1 MLAELVWAL
10 RSAYRHGMPVVAL
23 GSATNAAN
31 AEFMVEERDTVWSA
45 RHDFETGG
53 ADFADHP
60 IIHRNNARGRTQTDS
75 FDRSVAGGHHL
86 ALVR

>member
-1 MLAELVWAL
+1 M
-10 RSAYRHGMPVVAL
+10 VAS

-60 IIHRNNARGRTQTDS
+60 IVHCNNARGPTQTNS
-75 FDRSVAGGHHL
+75 FDRGVAGGHHL
-86 ALVR
+86 ALVP